1 MVPPSDGRVQIP
13 IERELQ
19 ERLAWF
25 IRLRWLA
32 AAGIFV
38 GAFAAG
44 WIDHLG
50 VSLVPVYLVGV
61 AVIVYN
67 ILFCRYFLRAGPKGH
82 ALGRNF
88 IYLQIGLDWLALVF
102 VVHFTGGIRS
112 PVTLAFAL
120 HVIIG
125 AILLSRRSCYILAT
139 FAVSLIGIVAAI
151 EGLDIWPLSRSS
163 RLLADPVRGIAS
175 PFNLWVANAVFFAII
190 AYLATSITRRLREK
204 EGVLFS
210 SERALDRAY
219 REMEA
224 LYQIG
229 QILNSTLEMGEVLSL
244 IAENAARLMG
254 MKACFIRLLDPSG
267 ERLFVGGSYGL
278 SQAYIDKGPVD
289 LDKSPI
295 DREALGHDVVQVLE
309 VGDDT
314 RFQYRE
320 EAKREGIRS
329 ALCAPVTAKNR
340 ALGVIRVYS
349 AEPHHFSEQEQTLLK
364 NIANLGAL
372 AIVNAR
378 AFAEL
383 KTLSDH
389 RVWLTRVTHHQLRAP
404 LAAIQGIMDAL
415 PYAGELTGKQKE
427 LLERGSRRVKD
438 ALDMIRDLLDLAA
451 AQRPLEEGAVEDV
464 QLSQA
469 LQKVIETARE
479 SARGKEVEFST
490 VIAPPDIVVQAQAA
504 DLERIFSNL
513 LDNAVKYTPGGGR
526 VCLEIL
532 GEDRCVRAVVSDT
545 GIGIETRDQG
555 RIFDGFYRTQAA
567 KQTGEMGTG
576 LGLSIVK
583 RLVDRYG
590 GRMKLESA
598 PGKGAR
604 FTITLPCRFEPPHT
618 LLHQ

>member
-1 MVPPSDGRVQIP
+1 MVPASDGQVQIP
-13 IERELQ
+13 IVGELQ

-32 AAGIFV
+32 AVGIFA

-44 WIDHLG
+44 RVGHLA
-50 VSLVPVYLVGV
+50 VNLVPVYLAGA
-61 AVIVYN
+61 AVIAYN
-67 ILFCRYFLRAGPKGH
+67 ILFYRYFLRAEQMGNP
-82 ALGRNF
+82 LGGNF

-120 HVIIG
+120 HVVIG
-125 AILLSRRSCYILAT
+125 AILLSQRSCYILAA
-139 FAVSLIGIVAAI
+139 FAASLTGILAAI
-151 EGLDIWPLSRSS
+151 EGLDIWPLSRSG
-163 RLLADPVRGIAS
+163 RLLADPIHGIAS
-175 PFNLWVANAVFFAII
+175 PLNLWIANAVFFAII

-204 EGVLFS
+204 EEVLFS

-244 IAENAARLMG
+244 IAQNAARLMG

-267 ERLFVGGSYGL
+267 ERLQVGGSYGL

-289 LDKSPI
+289 LNKSPI
-295 DREALGHDVVQVLE
+295 DRETLARGIVQVLE
-309 VGDDT
+309 VGSDT

-320 EAKREGIRS
+320 EARREGIRS

-349 AEPHHFSEQEQTLLK
+349 AEPHHFSEQEQALLK

-383 KTLSDH
+383 KALSEH
-389 RVWLTRVTHHQLRAP
+389 RVWITRVTHHQLRAP
-404 LAAIQGIMDAL
+404 LAAIQGVMDAL
-415 PYAGELTGKQKE
+415 PYAGELTRKQKE

-451 AQRPLEEGAVEDV
+451 AQRPLEEGTVENV

-479 SARGKEVEFST
+479 RARGKGVEFST
-490 VIAPPDIVVQAQAA
+490 IIAPADIVVQARPA

-513 LDNAVKYTPGGGR
+513 LDNAVKYTPSGGR

-532 GEDRCVRAVVSDT
+532 SEDGCVRAEVSDT
-545 GIGIETRDQG
+545 GIGIEILDQE
-555 RIFDGFYRTQAA
+555 RVFDGFYRTQAA

-590 GRMKLESA
+590 GKMELESA

-604 FTITLPCRFEPPHT
+604 FIVTLPRRFEPTPT